1 MVTKIELD
9 IISTFDPRAISRGLS
24 YMFTS
29 ARYDMESMPV
39 SPSTGYFL
47 GWNKSFPLDQ
57 ENILLL
63 VCLNIS
69 EMPL

>member
-24 YMFTS
+24 CMFTC
-29 ARYDMESMPV
+29 YDMESMPV
-39 SPSTGYFL
+39 SPSTGYYL
-47 GWNKSFPLDQ
+47 GWNKLFPPGQ

-63 VCLNIS
+63 VGLNIS
-69 EMPL
+69 EMPQ